1 VPEKQLDAVSALL
14 SDHRRSI
21 FMIGGRLTDAF
32 AMFFHHYLCQIRP
45 NVYKVS
51 SFHEEWPEFL
61 LRMNR
66 KDVVVM
72 FDCRRYQPDLLM
84 FAERS
89 ARDRGCQIVLLT
101 DKWLSPIAKHSV
113 HILPASVEVDTP
125 WDTGTSVLFLVEAL
139 INRVAEADWS
149 KTRKRI
155 KSWEAFRISLQ
166 AARPD
171 EG

>member
-1 VPEKQLDAVSALL
+1 
-14 SDHRRSI
+14 
-21 FMIGGRLTDAF
+21 
-32 AMFFHHYLCQIRP
+32 
-45 NVYKVS
+45 
-51 SFHEEWPEFL
+51 
-61 LRMNR
+61 
-66 KDVVVM
+66 
-72 FDCRRYQPDLLM
+72 
-84 FAERS
+84 
-89 ARDRGCQIVLLT
+89 LT